1 MEEFGYFT
9 ARVFTSRGE
18 IPVSD
23 ASVVIENYDTSS
35 ILGARVTDEN
45 GKITP
50 IIINTP
56 PKSDSQSPGNVTPFA
71 TVNVRI
77 SHPRYY
83 TQYIRNAQ
91 VFEGE
96 TSVANAE
103 LIPIDYTLDYPF
115 RSIDSTVTPQ
125 NL

>member
-1 MEEFGYFT
+1 MSDFGYFT
-9 ARVFTSRGE
+9 ARVYTSRGE
-18 IPVSD
+18 IPIKD
-23 ASVVIENYDTSS
+23 ASVVIENYDSS
-35 ILGARVTDEN
+35 AVLGARVTDAN

-50 IIINTP
+50 VIINTP
-56 PKSDSQSPGNVTPFA
+56 PLAETQTPGTENPFA

-77 SHPRYY
+77 SHPGFY
-83 TQYIRNAQ
+83 TRYIRNAQ

-96 TSVANAE
+96 TSLANAE

-115 RSIDSTVTPQ
+115 RAEEFTVTPQ

>member
-1 MEEFGYFT
+1 MSDFGYFT
-9 ARVFTSRGE
+9 ARVYTSRGE
-18 IPVSD
+18 IPIKD
-23 ASVVIENYDTSS
+23 ASVVIENFDSS
-35 ILGARVTDEN
+35 AVLGASVTDSN

-50 IIINTP
+50 VVINTP
-56 PKSDSQSPGNVTPFA
+56 PLADSQSPGVENPFA

-77 SHPRYY
+77 SHPGFY

-96 TSVANAE
+96 TSLAEAE
-103 LIPIDYTLDYPF
+103 LIPIDYTLDFPLRIEDF
-115 RSIDSTVTPQ
+115 TVTPQ